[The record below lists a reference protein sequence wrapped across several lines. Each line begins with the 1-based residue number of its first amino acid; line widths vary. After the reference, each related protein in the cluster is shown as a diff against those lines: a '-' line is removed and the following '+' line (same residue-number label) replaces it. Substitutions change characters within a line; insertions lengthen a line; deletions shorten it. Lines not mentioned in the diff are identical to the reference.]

1 MPLLR
6 FYSPPLS
13 FEQRKIMA
21 EEFSE
26 TLMRLT
32 EHSGE
37 QILIHFSPYALEQL
51 ACEGR
56 LVHETESPVY
66 ILELMGIPGNASLR
80 ERLSQH
86 LLSQTLDLMGFTS
99 KDQQKIHI
107 YYLDSQSL
115 PNPANRSTRTT
126 RIEMAGLVNP

>member
-6 FYSPPLS
+6 FYSPTLS

-26 TLMRLT
+26 TLLRLT

-37 QILIHFSPYALEQL
+37 QILIHFSPYALDQL

-56 LVHETESPVY
+56 LAHETESPVY
-66 ILELMGIPGNASLR
+66 MLELLGISGNASLR

-86 LLSQTLDLMGFTS
+86 LLSQTLDLMGLAP
-99 KDQQKIHI
+99 KDHPKIHI
-107 YYLDSQSL
+107 YYLDSHSL
-115 PNPANRSTRTT
+115 PNRSNRTT
-126 RIEMAGLVNP
+126 QLEMAGLVNP

>member
-26 TLMRLT
+26 TLHKLT

-51 ACEGR
+51 ACESR
-56 LVHETESPVY
+56 LAHETESPVY
-66 ILELMGIPGNASLR
+66 ILELLGIIGNASLR

-86 LLSQTLDLMGFTS
+86 LLSQMLDLMGLTP
-99 KDQQKIHI
+99 KDHHKIHI

-115 PNPANRSTRTT
+115 PSRASRSTPATQ
-126 RIEMAGLVNP
+126 IEMAGLVNP

>member
-26 TLMRLT
+26 TLLRLT
-32 EHSGE
+32 AHSGE
-37 QILIHFSPYALEQL
+37 QILIHFSPYALDQL

-66 ILELMGIPGNASLR
+66 ILELLGIPGNASLR
-80 ERLSQH
+80 ESLSQY
-86 LLSQTLDLMGFTS
+86 LLSQTLDLTGLTP
-99 KDQQKIHI
+99 KEQHKIHI
-107 YYLDSQSL
+107 YYLDSQPL
-115 PNPANRSTRTT
+115 PDRPNRSTRTT
-126 RIEMAGLVNP
+126 RIQLAGLVNP